1 MTRQG
6 LWALGLIGGAIVL
19 AALMIMLRPEPV
31 EQERVEQ
38 APLVETA
45 VFTAASGPLLV
56 QGAGTVQPREE
67 VTIGAEVSGRLTFV
81 NGNFREGS
89 VVGAGTILFRID
101 TSDYRNRVRTAQADV
116 AAQDVAVL
124 QAKQEVTIAEA
135 ELERFAQR
143 RASGSS
149 LATVVDVDDYASRI
163 LPPAGMPKGDRA
175 TPASNEPSQLAT
187 REPQL
192 RSARAARERAAANL
206 ADARLLLSRTSVSA
220 PFGGIVRSET
230 AAVGTL
236 VQAGQALG
244 SIVSTASYEVR
255 VSLTEAEA
263 ALIPGLLRSNGSRIP
278 ASVYTD
284 FGGLTYRWEAF
295 VDRADGILD
304 PETRTIDVFLRVP
317 NPLGGG
323 RLVTSGEEAAAAS
336 RAPPLLLGSF
346 VRAEITGTSL
356 TSFAAIPAEA
366 LRSGNTIWV
375 VRGGKLR
382 ILPVRVIQRTDD
394 TAYIATPSLATGG
407 RLVTSN
413 LRTPTEGMPVRMNK
427 VVQSTP
433 VVKSTVKKSASDE

>member
-1 MTRQG
+1 MTRQA
-6 LWALGLIGGAIVL
+6 LWAVGLIGGAIVL

-45 VFTAASGPLLV
+45 SFAAAAGPLQV
-56 QGAGTVQPREE
+56 QGSGTVQPREE
-67 VTIGAEVSGRLTFV
+67 VTIGAEVGGRLTYV

-89 VVGAGTILFRID
+89 TVGAGTTLFRID
-101 TSDYRNRVRTAQADV
+101 TSDFRNRVRTARADV

-124 QAKQEVTIAEA
+124 QAQQEVTIAEA

-143 RASGSS
+143 EARGSA
-149 LATVVDVDDYASRI
+149 LATVVDPDDYASRI
-163 LPPAGMPKGDRA
+163 LPPAGMATEDVKPRA
-175 TPASNEPSQLAT
+175 SSQPSQLAT

-206 ADARLLLSRTSVSA
+206 ADARLSLSRTSVSA
-220 PFGGIVRSET
+220 PFSGIVRSET

-255 VSLTEAEA
+255 VSLTESEA

-278 ASVYTD
+278 ASVYSD
-284 FGGLTYRWEAF
+284 FGGLTYRWDAF

-323 RLVTSGEEAAAAS
+323 RLVTGGEDAAEAS

-346 VRAEITGTSL
+346 VRAEITGASL
-356 TSFAAIPAEA
+356 ASYAAISADA

-375 VRGGKLR
+375 VRDGKLR

-394 TAYIATPSLATGG
+394 TAYISTPSLAQGG
-407 RLVTSN
+407 RLVISS
-413 LRTPTEGMPVRMNK
+413 LRTPTDGMPVRMNQVNPAK
-427 VVQSTP
+427 P
-433 VVKSTVKKSASDE
+433 AAKKPAANE